1 MLLALYYL
9 CVLLHTLAVTSLFR
23 WSEKIINYY
32 NKKYLFSNRLVSLS
46 LSLSLSRIIIL
57 KILKNQV
64 RCLTLI
70 YE

>member
-46 LSLSLSRIIIL
+46 LSLTFTHNYI
-57 KILKNQV
+57 KNIKESSSMFNFN
-64 RCLTLI
+64 L
-70 YE
+70 